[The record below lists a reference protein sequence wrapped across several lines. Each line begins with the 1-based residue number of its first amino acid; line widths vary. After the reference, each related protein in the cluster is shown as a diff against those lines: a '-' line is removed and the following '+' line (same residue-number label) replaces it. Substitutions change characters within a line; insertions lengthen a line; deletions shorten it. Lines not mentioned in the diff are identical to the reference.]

1 MRYLALISI
10 GFLLGLF
17 VAENCKWEADASL
30 EFRQDDIVL
39 HVGADS
45 IILNDEVAAAIA
57 LDINEHLNK
66 KGHHE

>member
-1 MRYLALISI
+1 MRYLATASVF
-10 GFLLGLF
+10 FLLGLF

-45 IILNDEVAAAIA
+45 IVLDNAIAAAIA
-57 LDINEHLNK
+57 LDINEHLNN

>member
-17 VAENCKWEADASL
+17 VAENCQYEADASL
-30 EFRQDDIVL
+30 EFRQDDCVL

-45 IILNDEVAAAIA
+45 IVLDNEVAAAIA
-57 LDINEHLNK
+57 LDINQHLSVK
-66 KGHHE
+66 DTQ